1 MSATPSA
8 ADREG
13 TLALW
18 HARHSGAI
26 RVTPALGAVLQ
37 ALAALSLI
45 LWRPTVSE
53 DRGASRAPERLLF
66 VRQPLACGSAW
77 ANFPYEALRRSLEY
91 SS

>member
-66 VRQPLACGSAW
+66 VRQPHIERCTSCVSSVGLVGAPLGS
-77 ANFPYEALRRSLEY
+77 L
-91 SS
+91 